1 MKKKLIVGLI
11 CLIIAIIAII
21 CTIFIVNSNNST
33 KSVAKALAK
42 AMCSEKEMEKFAK
55 KNIDFKTSYVL
66 ASMDVK
72 SNDINDKD
80 EMEKRIKEYLKD
92 VSDDDVEEY
101 KEEMIN
107 QLKGFVDEDTKLK
120 LKKVNKKE
128 EFEDSPVCDQV
139 IVVYED
145 ENKNEVKF
153 TLIYY
158 KDKLVMFYPMLNNI
172 SNLKVEAESATKKS
186 EQEVTESV
194 EIGESNEIQN
204 TITDTD
210 DDNKSSYTPK
220 IVEEESKVG
229 VLSTEEIS
237 KQEIEMYNAQ
247 IKKYVGDS
255 VKGSEVKL
263 LIMEIINHNSSNI
276 GELGKFVAI
285 DADRI
290 SSYDR
295 STSLVNLC
303 NIAAD
308 DNNQSNVTEANKEMM
323 NLRAKIGASKNYK
336 ITAKYEDGIIVGVT
350 ISENSK

>member
-172 SNLKVEAESATKKS
+172 SNLKVEAESATKDSGQK
-186 EQEVTESV
+186 VTESV
-194 EIGESNEIQN
+194 EIEKANEIQN
-204 TITDTD
+204 TITDTE
-210 DDNKSSYTPK
+210 DDNKGSYTPK

-229 VLSTEEIS
+229 VASAEQRS
-237 KQEIEMYNAQ
+237 KQEIEIYNAQ

-263 LIMEIINHNSSNI
+263 LITEITSQNSQNI
-276 GELGKFVAI
+276 GELGKFVSI

-303 NIAAD
+303 DIAAD
-308 DNNQSNVTEANKEMM
+308 DNNQSNVAEANSEMM
-323 NLRAKIGASKNYK
+323 NLRAKINASKNYK
-336 ITAKYEDGIIVGVT
+336 ITAKYKDGIIVGVT
-350 ISENSK
+350 ISE